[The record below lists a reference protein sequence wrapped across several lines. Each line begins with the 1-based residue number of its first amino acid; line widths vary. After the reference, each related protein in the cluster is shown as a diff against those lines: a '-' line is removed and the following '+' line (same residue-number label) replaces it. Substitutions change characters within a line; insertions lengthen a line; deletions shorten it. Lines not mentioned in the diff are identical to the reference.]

1 MRSAVGPRRRHLVL
15 ALVACTAVSGCA
27 YNTTGRSGANVGDI
41 YIPFFGDETS
51 GERAPNLGTRM
62 TELVVG
68 EFQQDRAIRVYQSA
82 SERTLAQKELL
93 GTVKRVDE
101 SVLSR
106 DTSDRGEE
114 YRVVVTCAVTYRDLK
129 NDKVLWQDS
138 SVYGD
143 ANYLLED
150 GEAGFASAIEVALDE
165 VLDKILDKTIKA
177 W

>member
-1 MRSAVGPRRRHLVL
+1 MRSVRSWIGALG
-15 ALVACTAVSGCA
+15 LVAAAAAGGCW

-68 EFQQDRAIRVYQSA
+68 EFQQDRAIRVYQSTT
-82 SERTLAQKELL
+82 ERTLAEKELL
-93 GTVKRVDE
+93 GTVKRLDE
-101 SVLSR
+101 AVLSR

-138 SVYGD
+138 GVSGD

-150 GEAGFASAIEVALDE
+150 GEAGFAAAVDEALDE
-165 VLDKILDKTIKA
+165 ILDKILDKTIKA